1 MPSRSELVRRTA
13 DLTQRLRLRGGPYDV
28 VARLSGGN
36 QQKVVF
42 AKWLATDPKIV
53 VLDDPTRGVDVGVRA
68 EMHRIV
74 GELAA
79 GGAAVLL
86 ASTDLA
92 ELTEVCD
99 RVLVF
104 VRGRVTGEVHGER
117 LTEHVL
123 AVAMQQAVHGS
134 GPG

>member
-1 MPSRSELVRRTA
+1 MTE
-13 DLTQRLRLRGGPYDV
+13 RLRLRGGLPYDL

-42 AKWLATDPKIV
+42 AKWLATEPKIV

-79 GGAAVLL
+79 GGAAVLI

-104 VRGRVTGEVHGER
+104 VRGKVTAEVHGER
-117 LTEHVL
+117 LTEHGL
-123 AVAMQQAVHGS
+123 AVAMQQADGA
-134 GPG
+134 GAGQGAEAG

>member
-1 MPSRSELVRRTA
+1 M
-13 DLTQRLRLRGGPYDV
+13 
-28 VARLSGGN
+28 
-36 QQKVVF
+36 
-42 AKWLATDPKIV
+42 

-79 GGAAVLL
+79 GGAAVLV

-104 VRGRVTGEVHGER
+104 VRGRITAEVHGER
-117 LTEHVL
+117 LTEHEL
-123 AVAMQQAVHGS
+123 AVAIQRGVPRAE
-134 GPG
+134 